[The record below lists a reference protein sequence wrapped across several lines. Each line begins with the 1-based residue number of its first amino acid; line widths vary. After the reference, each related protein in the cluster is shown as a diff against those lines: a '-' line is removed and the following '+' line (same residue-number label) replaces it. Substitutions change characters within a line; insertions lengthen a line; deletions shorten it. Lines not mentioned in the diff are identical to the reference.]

1 MATARPA
8 AGFLERLF
16 GRRSEPERPE
26 VELPRVPTADDL
38 LAALDRVEAMVAGGA
53 VPAVVASRVDPGVP
67 HRARHHPPPGRAS
80 ARAARRRTR

>member
-38 LAALDRVEAMVAGGA
+38 LAALDRVEAMVAGG
-53 VPAVVASRVDPGVP
+53 
-67 HRARHHPPPGRAS
+67 
-80 ARAARRRTR
+80 RRTRRSSPPG